1 MRKVLLIC
9 FVGLLATI
17 GAISLAGAQPEE
29 GQVCPDLDTG
39 HQSGGGSTEITITA
53 PEGQVI
59 VQVCVKSGSAVQG
72 EGPEFIDYDP
82 GVTEAT
88 FGHSSG
94 KAISHYSV
102 KYGPVPPPT
111 TTPPEVGGAVVEA
124 PAPAPAPAPGPRP
137 PAPAPAVGGTPQLA
151 G

>member
-17 GAISLAGAQPEE
+17 GAISIAGAQ
-29 GQVCPDLDTG
+29 GDQVCPDLDTG
-39 HQSGGGSTEITITA
+39 HQDGGNATSVTITA

-59 VQVCVKSGSAVQG
+59 VQVCVKAGSANQG
-72 EGPEFIDYDP
+72 EGPEFIDYNP

-88 FGHSSG
+88 FTHSSG
-94 KAISHYSV
+94 KEISHYSV

-111 TTPPEVGGAVVEA
+111 PPNAGGAVVEA
-124 PAPAPAPAPGPRP
+124 AGAGSPAQPVA
-137 PAPAPAVGGTPQLA
+137 GTPNFT